1 MTEALCLYNYSSCP
15 IAGYIRWK
23 IHISKMDLRI
33 DEWIQNCNL
42 NLFNSIHQSFHA
54 LFLLK
59 IGFFLLSANLFRS
72 VSLVF
77 WSLRYMNTI
86 LINIEELL
94 KLHYSNVYCFFIREK
109 KKNSIFFIWLFWGR
123 FKPEENKRKKKNHLK
138 DFAVQ

>member
-109 KKNSIFFIWLFWGR
+109 KKTPFFSSDFFGVGLNQKKTKG
-123 FKPEENKRKKKNHLK
+123 RKKII
-138 DFAVQ
+138 